1 MPFLTHDGVRLSY
14 ADAGAD
20 AGEPFVFQHGLG
32 GDAAQPASQAP
43 AGRRLITLECRG
55 HGASEL
61 GPERALRFETF
72 ARDLDALLGALDL
85 RRVVV
90 GGISMGAGVAL
101 ALARLFPARVRAL
114 VLVRPAWVDRAWP
127 RNLHA
132 FAEIAALLREHGP
145 HEGKARFVA
154 ESREYRRIAA
164 ISPAA
169 AQSLL
174 GQFDR
179 PLARERAALLEELPA
194 DRPIGPADDWSVLS
208 MPALVIGARGDGVH
222 PYHCAVALSERLP
235 SATLCEVPAKE
246 RGDAAH
252 RRAVATAIERLLADG
267 RVDAG
272 APPAGVGRPA

>member
-1 MPFLTHDGVRLSY
+1 MPSFARDGLRLSY

-61 GPERALRFETF
+61 GPEAALGFETF
-72 ARDLDALLGALDL
+72 ARDLDALLDALAL
-85 RRVVV
+85 EQVVV

-101 ALARLFPARVRAL
+101 ALARLSPRRVRAL
-114 VLVRPAWVDRAWP
+114 VLVRPAWLDRAWP

-132 FAEIAALLREHGP
+132 FGEIAALLREHGP
-145 HEGKARFVA
+145 EEGKARFAA
-154 ESREYRRIAA
+154 ESREHRRIAA

-179 PLARERAALLEELPA
+179 PGAQARAAVLERLPA
-194 DRPIGPADDWSVLS
+194 DRPIGPADDWSALS
-208 MPALVIGARGDGVH
+208 MPALVIGARGDGIH

-235 SATLCEVPAKE
+235 RATLCEVPAKE
-246 RGDAAH
+246 HGDAAH

-267 RVDAG
+267 PDRAV
-272 APPAGVGRPA
+272 APPAGVGPAG